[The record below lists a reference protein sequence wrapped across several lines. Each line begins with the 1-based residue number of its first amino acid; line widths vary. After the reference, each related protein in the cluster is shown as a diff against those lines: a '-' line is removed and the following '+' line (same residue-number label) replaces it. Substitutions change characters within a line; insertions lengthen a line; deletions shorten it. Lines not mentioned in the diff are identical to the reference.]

1 MEWVAAAEEFMG
13 AFGWGARGKHL
24 GVSRMF
30 GDGDKV
36 SLSRNAHVVARRPRG
51 LISGFLVIL
60 PTGGGAVYV
69 PAIAAK
75 LPPQRFRMRLS
86 PRVSEAGGAIF
97 SAYLSRGATRE
108 EPRRCVLEDVL
119 VWEGR
124 DIWGTQPFRVRWSCI
139 MRDFLENHF
148 LSDTRLAGGTV
159 FEAANYQSVATTLL
173 AGEPDERTVLEF
185 VPDAAGQKRLIW
197 STMTKSAAAPV
208 ALPKYP
214 TSQPATTPAIRISD
228 VTAQPKQCVG
238 SSEQSTK
245 EKAAIAIDFTIKKE
259 AGMGPD
265 VYAVFKGTERLG
277 LALVRTL
284 AISRALRLAT
294 MSVGEASVPVHAE
307 FNKIFEK
314 YEILG
319 VAS

>member
-36 SLSRNAHVVARRPRG
+36 SLSRNAAVVARRPRG

-75 LPPQRFRMRLS
+75 LPPQRFRLRLS

-97 SAYLSRGATRE
+97 SAYLSRSASRE

-119 VWEGR
+119 VWEGC
-124 DIWGTQPFRVRWSCI
+124 DVWGTQPFRVRWSRI

-148 LSDTRLAGGTV
+148 LADARLAGGTV
-159 FEAANYQSVATTLL
+159 FEAAKYQSVAATLL
-173 AGEPDERTVLEF
+173 SGEPDERTVLEF
-185 VPDAAGQKRLIW
+185 VPDTAGQKRLIW
-197 STMTKSAAAPV
+197 SAMMKTAAPKPPT
-208 ALPKYP
+208 LP
-214 TSQPATTPAIRISD
+214 STPAPVIKNSD
-228 VTAQPKQCVG
+228 VVTTTAAVPKESVG
-238 SSEQSTK
+238 STE
-245 EKAAIAIDFTIKKE
+245 FTIKKE

-265 VYAVFKGTERLG
+265 VYAVFKGTERMG

-284 AISRALRLAT
+284 AVSRALRLAT
-294 MSVGEASVPVHAE
+294 TGVGEKSIPVRAE
-307 FNKIFEK
+307 FNKTFEK

-319 VAS
+319 VA

>member
-36 SLSRNAHVVARRPRG
+36 SLSRNAVVVARRPRG

-75 LPPQRFRMRLS
+75 LPPQRFRLRLS

-124 DIWGTQPFRVRWSCI
+124 DVWGTQPFRVRWSRI

-148 LSDTRLAGGTV
+148 LADARLAGGTV

-173 AGEPDERTVLEF
+173 SGEPDERTVLEF

-197 STMTKSAAAPV
+197 SAKKATVAPK
-208 ALPKYP
+208 LPTPVPSVTAP
-214 TSQPATTPAIRISD
+214 TAIKISEIA
-228 VTAQPKQCVG
+228 AQPKERVG
-238 SSEQSTK
+238 STEHPKGSATE
-245 EKAAIAIDFTIKKE
+245 FTIKKE

-265 VYAVFKGTERLG
+265 VYAVFKGTERMG

-284 AISRALRLAT
+284 AISRALRVAT
-294 MSVGEASVPVHAE
+294 TGVGEAGVPVSAE
-307 FNKIFEK
+307 FNKTFEK
-314 YEILG
+314 YEIMGL
-319 VAS
+319 A